1 MGTNFYLRRKLSQDE
16 KQYIINCINND
27 DWSEVR
33 GCLPEDV
40 HIGKR
45 SGGWK
50 FLWDAHF
57 FRYYKPNKQAL
68 FDWLK
73 SGQIIDEYG
82 NEFTFKEFWNTEIR
96 HFLYDGYDI
105 ESYYDDNPDEYR
117 LYASMNDISDFTVI
131 CPECKNIINKYGEF
145 YIEDLRFTISE
156 DFS

>member
-1 MGTNFYLRRKLSQDE
+1 MGTNFYLRKKLSAKE
-16 KQYIINCINND
+16 KEIAKQYIEEDNYEELKNLI
-27 DWSEVR
+27 
-33 GCLPEDV
+33 PEDI

-131 CPECKNIINKYGEF
+131 CPKCKNIINEYGEF
-145 YIEDLRFTISE
+145 YIDDLRFTVSE